1 MVLFLFI
8 RISGEYERSN
18 LKLVPLKKK
27 MFKTHWAAHDSI
39 GLMPMAG

>member
-27 MFKTHWAAHDSI
+27 KKGLKLI
-39 GLMPMAG
+39 GLRMIQ